1 VDEKDGAQGIEELL
15 VRDELGAARI
25 LVDEKD
31 ELLVRDELGAAR
43 DLGAELGA
51 IGGQWRVLGD
61 EGGKEEPEERRQA
74 RVAGVSWRGSRR
86 RRAKLTR
93 RRRMGG
99 RYGEPGVQSPKE
111 RGRFYRGRAGRAV
124 DRGRTRRAWAPMVA
138 IMALLQGSS
147 HPLPTSC
154 PDRGINVLVADRGS
168 AIARQLGPVA
178 TSPNSA
184 RGTTRRRR
192 GHHTLVERGG
202 GWMALATLC
211 MALGQLVLSLWCL
224 VAPQGGGL
232 GVATLGPRRGQA
244 RAPAVMAG
252 NHVILDRGG
261 AGPHGVDGSR
271 GASSLRGFALTS
283 VGRQAVI
290 VEAPCTQMASVAC
303 SVYLGG
309 PGLWGSSQLVTLCPP
324 ECCSV
329 VTPRHLAVSPV
340 VAPPFHGV
348 AHSPCPPAWGREGE
362 ENLVV
367 ASTHCSPLGVDWDGE
382 VVSAGGNQ
390 AVMGG
395 RARDGSSHVPCCPGK
410 PHHQSR
416 ADNLWLLPLPG
427 HA

>member
-1 VDEKDGAQGIEELL
+1 
-15 VRDELGAARI
+15 
-25 LVDEKD
+25 
-31 ELLVRDELGAAR
+31 
-43 DLGAELGA
+43 
-51 IGGQWRVLGD
+51 VLGD

-211 MALGQLVLSLWCL
+211 MVLGQLVLSLWCL

-252 NHVILDRGG
+252 NHVIWTGG
-261 AGPHGVDGSR
+261 A
-271 GASSLRGFALTS
+271 
-283 VGRQAVI
+283 
-290 VEAPCTQMASVAC
+290 
-303 SVYLGG
+303 LGCM
-309 PGLWGSSQLVTLCPP
+309 V
-324 ECCSV
+324 
-329 VTPRHLAVSPV
+329 
-340 VAPPFHGV
+340 
-348 AHSPCPPAWGREGE
+348 
-362 ENLVV
+362 
-367 ASTHCSPLGVDWDGE
+367 
-382 VVSAGGNQ
+382 
-390 AVMGG
+390 
-395 RARDGSSHVPCCPGK
+395 
-410 PHHQSR
+410 
-416 ADNLWLLPLPG
+416 
-427 HA
+427 